1 MFSSLLNLRVNLSF
15 SLFIWLPEYLLASPP
30 IPVMFF
36 LNLFSRSFIWESQI
50 SVIGPLLS
58 SIYIH
63 SFGDFIQLDH
73 FLKCHILD
81 NSHVFRARTPPWT
94 SASHSDA
101 LMSSRHL
108 KLNVSEKNSYT
119 YPLPLICGTHTLSS
133 QFKATRIHPF
143 SCLGPNAYSYPWL
156 LSLITHI

>member
-15 SLFIWLPEYLLASPP
+15 SFFIWLPEYLYSLLASPL
-30 IPVMFF
+30 IPLMFF

-50 SVIGPLLS
+50 SIIGPLLS

-81 NSHVFRARTPPWT
+81 NSHVFRAQTPPWT

-101 LMSSRHL
+101 QSTLPLWCPVDISNSTCL
-108 KLNVSEKNSYT
+108 KRTLT
-119 YPLPLICGTHTLSS
+119 LTLYPLSVAPTLFHLSS
-133 QFKATRIHPF
+133 KQLEYI
-143 SCLGPNAYSYPWL
+143 
-156 LSLITHI
+156 LSVA